1 MTWLKVV
8 EVLNS
13 VYELLKKHANKIYL
27 FIIYLKD
34 RKIRD
39 QQKVIERLEEENK
52 KTLDNVKKKEA
63 QDKKTL
69 ETQNKINSI
78 PKPIKKLSILFL
90 FLICSCTTTK
100 IITQTE
106 YLRPTLPEFNYC
118 SENGTPLS
126 TEPLQYQADCASYYE
141 AQIHIYNEWKTEFEL
156 TQK

>member
-1 MTWLKVV
+1 MWLKVV
-8 EVLNS
+8 EILNS
-13 VYELLKKHANKIYL
+13 VIELIKKNASSIYAFIILIREKKIVEQKKTIESLENANK
-27 FIIYLKD
+27 
-34 RKIRD
+34 KI
-39 QQKVIERLEEENK
+39 LEDVE
-52 KTLDNVKKKEA
+52 KKKVD
-63 QDKKTL
+63 DKKTS
-69 ETQNKINSI
+69 ETQKKINSI

-141 AQIHIYNEWKTEFEL
+141 AQIHIYNEWKSEFEAP
-156 TQK
+156 KK